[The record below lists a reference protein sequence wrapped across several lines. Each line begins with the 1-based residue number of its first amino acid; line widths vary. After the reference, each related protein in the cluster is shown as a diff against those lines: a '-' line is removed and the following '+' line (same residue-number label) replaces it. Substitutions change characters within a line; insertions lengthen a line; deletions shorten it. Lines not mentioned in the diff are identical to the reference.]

1 MKLSFAQHSGGT
13 HPPVILARRQKGSI
27 TTHNLMTATT
37 MMKQMLTKILSLV
50 AIVLALPALAQVKP
64 TSETAAPSREEH
76 VLLSLAGRIE
86 AIDYANREVTL
97 KDQTGHVETFS
108 VSEDVKRFGEAK
120 VGDNVTVKYY
130 AGFVAELRKPTPEE
144 EKEPLVVLEGAG
156 RASTSAAPS
165 AGGVRR
171 IKAVV
176 TIEGLDRPTERITVK
191 GPAGHYYVAHIADL
205 ENLTRMHI
213 GDTIV
218 VTLTEAAVV
227 SLEKAS
233 DKLKL

>member
-1 MKLSFAQHSGGT
+1 MK
-13 HPPVILARRQKGSI
+13 
-27 TTHNLMTATT
+27 ATT
-37 MMKQMLTKILSLV
+37 MMKQILNKIPGLV
-50 AIVLALPALAQVKP
+50 PLVLALPALAQVKP
-64 TSETAAPSREEH
+64 ASETAALSREEH

-97 KDQTGHVETFS
+97 KDQAGHVETFS

-120 VGDNVTVKYY
+120 VGDNVTAKYY

-144 EKEPLVVLEGAG
+144 GKEPLVVLEGVG
-156 RASTSAAPS
+156 RAATSAAP
-165 AGGVRR
+165 AGGGVRR

-176 TIEGLDRPTERITVK
+176 TIEGLDRPTETTTVR
-191 GPAGHYYVAHIADL
+191 GPAGHYYMAHVADP
-205 ENLTRMHI
+205 ENLTKMHI

-227 SLEKAS
+227 SLERAS
-233 DKLKL
+233 DQLKQ